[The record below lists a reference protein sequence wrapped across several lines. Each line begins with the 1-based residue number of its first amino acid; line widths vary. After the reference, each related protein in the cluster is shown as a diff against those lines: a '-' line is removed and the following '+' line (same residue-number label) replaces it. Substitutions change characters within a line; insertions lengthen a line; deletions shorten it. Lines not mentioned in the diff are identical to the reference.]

1 MNLTRILVALLL
13 SATATWAA
21 PAKIGVLLK
30 DRTVFWL
37 AAQKGAEAAAKE
49 AGAELIVKA
58 PLAPNSPAQQLAMLE
73 ALIKEPIDALVIAPL
88 SEGSYKPQLTALA
101 ARGVKIIAMDTN
113 LPAGVAQ
120 AYVGYNQVVMAEDAA
135 KVFAKL
141 AAGGPAGIVRANTV
155 DTQNLREKTVLATF
169 KAEAPTATLYVD
181 VFAGGERD
189 DDLPKSM
196 LLLEKHPDVK
206 AVCTLFSATS
216 LAMTKAIQSKNLAGK
231 VQHVGFGTSLPDE
244 VVAAI
249 ESGAMQAWIAQQPK
263 LIGAK
268 GVEAAA
274 ALLQGKSVPAT
285 VDVPYA
291 IVTKDNLKSAEIQS
305 IRN

>member
-1 MNLTRILVALLL
+1 MKLTRILVAFVL
-13 SATATWAA
+13 SATASWAA

-37 AAQKGAEAAAKE
+37 AAQKGAEAAAKD
-49 AGAELIVKA
+49 AGVELIVKA

-73 ALIKEPIDALVIAPL
+73 ALLKEPIDALVIAPL
-88 SEGSYKPQLTALA
+88 TEGSYKPQLTALA
-101 ARGVKIIAMDTN
+101 ARGVKIVAMDTN
-113 LPAGVAQ
+113 LSGGLAQ

-135 KVFAKL
+135 KVFANL
-141 AAGGPAGIVRANTV
+141 VGEGSGGVLRANTV
-155 DTQNLREKTVLATF
+155 DGQNVREKTLLAAFKSARPNTVLYT
-169 KAEAPTATLYVD
+169 D

-206 AVCTLFSATS
+206 AVCTLFSNTT

-291 IVTKDNLKSAEIQS
+291 IVTKDNLKSPEIQS